1 MWRTS
6 FYGDT
11 FTNIWV
17 AVKQFTDHLQK
28 RGLFSFNQGLE
39 CIIAQK
45 QWRFQMIFSWPRI
58 GSSFLFLSFQIFF
71 IYKS

>member
-39 CIIAQK
+39 CIIVQK
-45 QWRFQMIFSWPRI
+45 QWRFQMI
-58 GSSFLFLSFQIFF
+58 GGSFLFLSFKIFF